1 MAAKSSAA
9 SVDKLRKG
17 IQERTGVTLSSRSSE
32 PLPVLSNA
40 NRARNTEK
48 VLEELGQRDQ
58 ARGANTFSVE
68 AAKSG
73 SPIMSGWVNAMAD
86 NPKLANA
93 ATFLAGASLP
103 YGEFRRQQDE
113 KMKGTLTDEMKSA
126 GLTQADLDAW
136 NRQQNEIER
145 QNVLSQYAKE
155 HPIMSSLNA
164 IPENAFGS
172 IEGNI
177 DKVLDFVKGNPIESK
192 QTNADI
198 YRQAVNENIDSK
210 LGRGAYN
217 VANSVG
223 DMLFAAWLTG
233 GLGGG
238 GAEGAKGL
246 AKLLKGLPAAS
257 VMGLEKSNAT
267 MNSAAERG
275 LSNNQTLA
283 EGVLSGLSTAAT
295 EALPFGRFSQ
305 GGSILGSMAAE
316 GLQEG
321 AEGLLDT
328 FFDELVTR
336 VGGNGDKSELKT
348 RYREYLNAG
357 YNSQQARDAVAK
369 DYASQVLMDV
379 VMGGAAGGIMQAGS
393 NAVSGRNIITGKIP
407 SLNQNTEAQT
417 ETAEAEQPK
426 EEVKVEQTVEQ
437 PVQTEQPIPTVQQ
450 TPVAQNENIPAV
462 EQTTRETVPQ
472 EVQNY
477 VNNRDQLVNYVT
489 QNQPGYEEGQQII
502 RSINAMDEYMFQ
514 NYPEWMDGETG
525 QFKREE
531 FDRLM
536 QSQPTQQSTEQL
548 ERDNDGLDEE
558 TANLTAENAGQAL
571 DNAVNDLD
579 KGSHRYNVEFF
590 SENEE
595 SPDIEED
602 NKLHTGKFKESEF
615 ANNSYRRSKVLNKG
629 EYKSLITD
637 DLKRVEAVTHEASL
651 NAAEEKL
658 KRNGFNNEFNRLV
671 KDEGSK
677 EWDAVDTDTAM
688 MCAMREAQ
696 NARKAAKLGVDPDE
710 AWNREVQIFKKV
722 RDKVHTAGQMIEALK
737 KWSANTPEGKL
748 AQAIA
753 YVKQTVK
760 EEDADLQ
767 LKEKAQ
773 KYADG
778 ILTDEFMKEFLKK
791 AHQYDGQEVSFAKE
805 ARLNIELAH
814 MLNEQIP
821 VKFRQ
826 KFTTLWLDNL
836 LASFRTLISR
846 NFGGNIGKAALDQT
860 LVKAFS
866 GPIDAFVS
874 RYTGTRTTTGFTV
887 EGLKTYGKGF
897 KKGGK
902 QTIMDYWT
910 PDADPDFNGK
920 LKDLAKEFK
929 LFADAN
935 VTNRAGVDENN
946 ITETFKNNRTTF
958 KNGAFKLYDKLIKFG
973 LAIGDNPFYQAN
985 YDQTVYELN
994 TLLEKNKIKIPEGT
1008 TKEQL
1013 DNWVKAVATAQG
1025 LEAVYQDNSKLAQ
1038 GATDIKN
1045 GLAKMSQ
1052 DYVGFDILS
1061 GASMPFVRTPM
1072 NVVKTNLELSP
1083 LGIVKNAVK
1092 TISEIKANLEAGRAA
1107 LDSAS
1112 FDQRRFVRE
1121 TSRNVVGL
1129 IMFATGLMLK
1139 NAGMLTGG
1147 YSDDAKEKQAQKEA
1161 GMQEYA
1167 FVSPFTG
1174 NQWSV
1179 NWIPGIGS
1187 SLVSASAFEDEFSKP
1202 DQDGLDALVNGI
1214 KAGSQ
1219 SMFEQAALQ
1228 GLQRLT
1234 GSANYSS
1241 DNKLI
1246 DNVAETI
1253 SNTASSAI
1261 LPSFV
1266 RQTAAALDPYKRN
1279 TYGAGGKESVIN
1291 NAIAGVPLLRQTLQP
1306 RIGTNGEPMAQNAGR
1321 NGFEK
1326 WFDNLV
1332 NPAMV
1337 TVPSALADPVRDE
1350 ATRLYEETKN
1360 TTAFMPKISMS
1371 YLNVGDHVSNTK
1383 EYTEFLQIA
1392 DSAMHQAAST
1402 FIESGE
1408 YQSLPTAQREKA
1420 LGSIYSAI
1428 QTVERAKFLDLDTE
1442 FDGAEKAYAEGGE
1455 EALFNYVTGASF
1467 LSEIGV
1473 DNTEKARLDV
1483 LDRYAQGGADAIQQL
1498 VDMHQQIVDAG
1509 GYSSYGMITNFEK
1522 AKDTIPGLTA
1532 QTFVNTY
1539 KMLDVND
1546 SHDIAQGE
1554 MLDYLN
1560 QNPTYHSEEGVDR
1573 LWNAYGDEE
1582 WTSIPYFNAED
1593 GVWKTRKNP
1602 EIAKNELYDQVTQ
1615 TIPSLSRNE
1624 FDQILTDVDTDDSAT
1639 ITQKELLDYFGRY
1652 NFTDEDVMT
1661 LWQAFGNDW
1670 KRQPTYNPR
1679 TGTWSAK

>member
-1 MAAKSSAA
+1 MAAKTTAA
-9 SVDKLRKG
+9 SVEKARKG
-17 IQERTGVTLSSRSSE
+17 FQQRTGVTLNPRSSE
-32 PLPVLSNA
+32 PLPVLSNE

-68 AAKSG
+68 AVKSG

-93 ATFLAGASLP
+93 ATFLAGAAP
-103 YGEFRRQQDE
+103 GYNEFRRQQDE
-113 KMKGTLTDEMKSA
+113 KMKGTLTNEMKSA
-126 GLTQADLDAW
+126 GLTQEDIDAW

-145 QNVLSQYAKE
+145 QQVLSQYAKD
-155 HPIMSSLNA
+155 HPLMSSLNA

-177 DKVLDFVKGNPIESK
+177 DKLIDYVKGNPIQSR

-198 YRQAVNENIDSK
+198 YRQAVTENIDSK
-210 LGRGAYN
+210 LGRGAYG

-223 DMLFAAWLTG
+223 DMLFASWLTG

-238 GAEGAKGL
+238 GAEGAKGI
-246 AKLLKGLPAAS
+246 AKLLRGLPAAS
-257 VMGLEKSNAT
+257 VMGLEKSNQT

-275 LSNNQTLA
+275 LSNNQALA

-295 EALPFGRFSQ
+295 EAIPFGRFAE
-305 GGSILGSMAAE
+305 GGHILGSMAAE

-357 YNSQQARDAVAK
+357 YNSEQARDAVAK
-369 DYASQVLMDV
+369 DYASQVLTDI
-379 VMGGAAGGIMQAGS
+379 VMGGAAGGIMQGGS
-393 NAVSGRNIITGKIP
+393 NALSGRNIITGKIP
-407 SLNQNTEAQT
+407 SLNQNENTETEAKT
-417 ETAEAEQPK
+417 EQPK
-426 EEVKVEQTVEQ
+426 EEAPTE
-437 PVQTEQPIPTVQQ
+437 QTEQQ
-450 TPVAQNENIPAV
+450 AENIPNV
-462 EQTTRETVPQ
+462 E
-472 EVQNY
+472 N
-477 VNNRDQLVNYVT
+477 VT
-489 QNQPGYEEGQQII
+489 QPETQTENIPSVENQQ
-502 RSINAMDEYMFQ
+502 
-514 NYPEWMDGETG
+514 
-525 QFKREE
+525 
-531 FDRLM
+531 
-536 QSQPTQQSTEQL
+536 TQQNTQSDEQIA
-548 ERDNDGLDEE
+548 RDNEGLDEA
-558 TANLTAENAGQAL
+558 TANLTAENAGQVL
-571 DNAVNDLD
+571 EDTINDLD
-579 KGSHRYNVEFF
+579 GSHRYNIEFF
-590 SENEE
+590 SDNEE
-595 SPDIEED
+595 SPEVEED
-602 NKLHTGKFKESEF
+602 DKLHTGIYKESEF
-615 ANNSYRRSKVLNKG
+615 ANNSYRRSKILNKG

-637 DLKRVEAVTHEASL
+637 DLKRVEAVTHESTL

-658 KRNGFNNEFNRLV
+658 KKNGFNNEYNRLV
-671 KDEGSK
+671 NDEGSK

-696 NARKAAKLGVDPDE
+696 NARKAAKLGIDPNE

-760 EEDADLQ
+760 EEDSDLQ
-767 LKEKAQ
+767 LKKAAQ
-773 KYADG
+773 NYADG
-778 ILTDEFMKEFLKK
+778 ILTDEFMAEFLKK

-874 RYTGTRTTTGFTV
+874 RYTGTRTTTGFTL
-887 EGLKTYGKGF
+887 EGLKTYGRGF

-902 QTIMDYWT
+902 QTAMDYWT
-910 PDADPDFNGK
+910 PNVDPDAELK
-920 LKDLAKEFK
+920 LKDLAKEIEI
-929 LFADAN
+929 FADAN
-935 VTNRAGVDENN
+935 VTNRSGVDENN

-958 KNGAFKLYDKLIKFG
+958 KNKAFKLYDKIIKFG
-973 LAIGDNPFYQAN
+973 LAIGDNPFYKAS

-994 TLLEKNKIKIPEGT
+994 TLREQGKLDIPEDVT
-1008 TKEQL
+1008 EEQY
-1013 DNWVKAVATAQG
+1013 DRWVKAVATAQG

-1045 GLAKMSQ
+1045 GLAKMSEG
-1052 DYVGFDILS
+1052 YVGFDMLS

-1083 LGIVKNAVK
+1083 LGIVKNAIK
-1092 TISEIKANLEAGRAA
+1092 TISEIRANLEAGRSA
-1107 LDSAS
+1107 LDKAS

-1147 YSDDAKEKQAQKEA
+1147 YSDDPKEKQAQKEA

-1187 SLVSASAFEDEFSKP
+1187 SLVSASAFEDAYSKP
-1202 DQDGLDALVNGI
+1202 DQDTIDALANGI

-1246 DNVAETI
+1246 DNVVETV

-1266 RQTAAALDPYKRN
+1266 RQIAAASDPYKRN

-1291 NAIAGVPLLRQTLQP
+1291 NAIAGVPILRQTLQP
-1306 RIGTNGEPMAQNAGR
+1306 RIGTNGEPTEQNAGR

-1350 ATRLYEETKN
+1350 ATRLYQETRN
-1360 TTAFMPKISMS
+1360 TTAFMPKISMN
-1371 YLNVGDHVSNTK
+1371 YLNIGDHVSNTK

-1392 DSAMHQAAST
+1392 DKAMHQAASS
-1402 FIESGE
+1402 FIESE
-1408 YQSLPTAQREKA
+1408 PYQSLPSEQQEKA

-1428 QTVERAKFLDLDTE
+1428 QTVERAKFLNLDKE

-1532 QTFVNTY
+1532 QTFVDTY
-1539 KMLDVND
+1539 KTLDVND

-1560 QNPTYHSEEGVDR
+1560 QNPANHSEEGVDR

-1602 EIAKNELYDQVTQ
+1602 EIARNELYDQVTQ

-1624 FDQILTDVDTDDSAT
+1624 FDQILTEVDTDDSAS

-1670 KRQPTYNPR
+1670 KRQPNYNPR